1 MTDLATTV
9 TVIDACGRARV
20 PTLLSSD
27 PGVGKS
33 SLVRGIAASEG
44 VTCET
49 VLGSLR
55 EPADVG
61 GIPVVTAEG
70 VVLDPRPTPSGWLL
84 LGRATC
90 SWTS

>member
-1 MTDLATTV
+1 M
-9 TVIDACGRARV
+9 TVIDACGRAHV

-44 VTCET
+44 VICET

-55 EPADVG
+55 EPADVR

-70 VVLDPRPTPSGWLL
+70 VVLAPRPMPSGWPRPGL
-84 LGRATC
+84 ATC